1 MKKRNLLIIVLGVIT
16 TLKLSAYDF
25 VFVNGGYIGDLGW
38 KYTNGAVLN
47 GKKFYSVADSYR
59 EQQGFFDTIIGMKVD
74 CWLYDT
80 YTYHNGDGSEIYNK
94 YIPEFFKSCGHYIV
108 WEKET
113 FYDVPDVVKALMKQ
127 RNCDVAIYLM
137 LGWGYVANYDKSKN
151 RYWLDMFKPVSFY

>member
-1 MKKRNLLIIVLGVIT
+1 M
-16 TLKLSAYDF
+16 
-25 VFVNGGYIGDLGW
+25 
-38 KYTNGAVLN
+38 
-47 GKKFYSVADSYR
+47 ADSYR

-74 CWLYDT
+74 CWFYDT
-80 YTYHNGDGSEIYNK
+80 YTYHNGNGSEIYNK

-113 FYDVPDVVKALMKQ
+113 SYDVPDVVKALMKQ

-151 RYWLDMFKPVSFY
+151 TYSLDMFKPYLY

>member
-1 MKKRNLLIIVLGVIT
+1 METTVYNKNLTIYRNCNEDDIKKIEKENGIKCGKMGFYNPRLSGSKKSALIRFSILPT
-16 TLKLSAYDF
+16 M
-25 VFVNGGYIGDLGW
+25 VFEGTKGGYVKHPRLG
-38 KYTNGAVLN
+38 A
-47 GKKFYSVADSYR
+47 
-59 EQQGFFDTIIGMKVD
+59 M
-74 CWLYDT
+74 
-80 YTYHNGDGSEIYNK
+80 EIYNK

-151 RYWLDMFKPVSFY
+151 RYSLDMFKPYLY